1 MEKKDIIYV
10 QHISNCIN
18 NIFEYIEDMNEADF
32 LKNQMVK
39 DAVVRNFEIIG
50 EATKK
55 LSITFREAHPSV
67 EWKKMAGMRDKLIHD
82 YLEVDYEVVW
92 YTATNL
98 LPTLKIKIE
107 KIVNEL
113 S

>member
-1 MEKKDIIYV
+1 MEKQDQVYI
-10 QHISNCIN
+10 QHILNCIDH
-18 NIFEYIEDMNEADF
+18 IFEYIEDMNESDF

-55 LSITFREAHPSV
+55 LSNTFRESHQKV

-92 YTATNL
+92 FTATNL
-98 LPTLKIKIE
+98 LPNLQRDLQKII
-107 KIVNEL
+107 
-113 S
+113 